1 MTGSIINLRQY
12 KFEQAER
19 DLRLKLIDFT
29 HRPQIQ
35 AQIGEAFYIWKNDP
49 ELIQQYYKEEEISDI
64 TFTKFFDWFIYDF
77 KLIDI
82 GTSVIELFYE
92 QEADSLSN
100 FEKSILRD
108 WLNSTFSYFDVEG
121 VATNEGCNIRD
132 IFTDELIFVTDNS
145 ASKQVKISDIIGAR
159 LITTDKNTFF
169 SGVLSVYPQTFKS
182 IILDFYNREFKEF
195 KKTFGK
201 KSSHHDFLKNWGFLI
216 GNYLEHILEHSRF
229 LTPDGDELVFARA
242 DYSFVDLNLVVSQI
256 REIKAIQEVSG
267 GSDELRVFV
276 LSDAEKKNIDTI
288 IEVEVGK
295 LSIQAHSTDSFNR
308 AKAVIEKRLKGLI
321 SHRGDSTKHPDSLIN
336 HKSLVIAKQKKPPF
350 GVRNKKEMERILD
363 EYYDDWIDEPIDAL
377 NGKSPREALKT
388 KYGRNKL
395 ISILSELERLYQHA
409 KKMGEPYY
417 DIKKL
422 RNKLKL

>member
-49 ELIQQYYKEEEISDI
+49 EFIQQYYEDEEISDI

-82 GTSVIELFYE
+82 GKSVIELFWE
-92 QEADSLSN
+92 QDADSLSN
-100 FEKSILRD
+100 FEKSILRN
-108 WLNSTFSYFDVEG
+108 WLNCTFSYFDVEG
-121 VATNEGCNIRD
+121 IATNEGCNLRD
-132 IFTDELIFVTDNS
+132 IFTNESIFVTDNS
-145 ASKQVKISDIIGAR
+145 GSKQIKISDIIGAR
-159 LITTDKNTFF
+159 LITTGKDTFF
-169 SGVLSVYPQTFKS
+169 SGVISVYPQTFKS

-201 KSSHHDFLKNWGFLI
+201 KSNHYDFLKNWGFLI

-229 LTPDGDELVFARA
+229 LMPDGDELVFARA
-242 DYSFVDLNLVVSQI
+242 DYSFVDFNLVVLKT
-256 REIKAIQEVSG
+256 REIKAIQEISG

-276 LSDAEKKNIDTI
+276 LSDIEKKNTNTI

-295 LSIQAHSTDSFNR
+295 LVIQAHSIDSLNR
-308 AKAVIEKRLKGLI
+308 AKALIEKKLKGLI
-321 SHRGDSTKHPDSLIN
+321 SHKGDSTKHPDSLIN
-336 HKSLVIAKQKKPPF
+336 HNSLVTAKQKKLPL
-350 GVRNKKEMERILD
+350 GVRNKKEMDRILD

-388 KYGRNKL
+388 KYGRSKL

>member
-1 MTGSIINLRQY
+1 MTRSIINLRQY

-49 ELIQQYYKEEEISDI
+49 ELIQRYSKEEEISDF

-82 GTSVIELFYE
+82 GTSVIKLFYE

-121 VATNEGCNIRD
+121 VAINEGCNIRD
-132 IFTDELIFVTDNS
+132 IFTNELKFVTDNS
-145 ASKQVKISDIIGAR
+145 ASKQAKISDIIGAR
-159 LITTDKNTFF
+159 LITADQNTFF
-169 SGVLSVYPQTFKS
+169 SGVISVYPQTFKS

-201 KSSHHDFLKNWGFLI
+201 KSSHHDFLKDWGFLI
-216 GNYLEHILEHSRF
+216 GNYLDHIMEHSRF

-242 DYSFVDLNLVVSQI
+242 DYSFVDFNLVVLKI
-256 REIKAIQEVSG
+256 GEIKSIQEISG

-276 LSDAEKKNIDTI
+276 LSHMGKKNTNTV

-295 LSIQAHSTDSFNR
+295 LAIQAHSVDSLNR
-308 AKAVIEKRLKGLI
+308 AKALIEKKLKGLI
-321 SHRGDSTKHPDSLIN
+321 SHKGDSTKHPDSLIN
-336 HKSLVIAKQKKPPF
+336 RDSLVTAKQKKLPF
-350 GVRNKKEMERILD
+350 GVRNKKEMDRILD

-388 KYGRNKL
+388 KYGRDKL
-395 ISILSELERLYQHA
+395 VSILSELERLYQHA

>member
-19 DLRLKLIDFT
+19 DLRSKLIDFT

-49 ELIQQYYKEEEISDI
+49 ELIQQYYEEEEMSDI

-121 VATNEGCNIRD
+121 VVTNEGCNIRD
-132 IFTDELIFVTDNS
+132 ILTNELIFVTDNS

-169 SGVLSVYPQTFKS
+169 SGVISVYPKTFKS
-182 IILDFYNREFKEF
+182 FILDFYNREFKEF

-216 GNYLEHILEHSRF
+216 GNYLDHILEHSRF

-242 DYSFVDLNLVVSQI
+242 DYSLVDFNLVASKI

-276 LSDAEKKNIDTI
+276 LSHIEKKSTNTI

-295 LSIQAHSTDSFNR
+295 LVIQAHSIESLNR
-308 AKAVIEKRLKGLI
+308 AKALIEKKLKGLI
-321 SHRGDSTKHPDSLIN
+321 SHKGDSTKHPDSLIN
-336 HKSLVIAKQKKPPF
+336 PNSLVIAKQKKLPF
-350 GVRNKKEMERILD
+350 GVRNKKEMDRILD

-395 ISILSELERLYQHA
+395 ISILSELERLYKHA